1 MKPSSMPMDRSSISD
16 AEAALR
22 EAMLA
27 SDVARLDALI
37 ADDLVFV
44 DRAGAV
50 HGKAADLA
58 PHRAGQLVL
67 DRIDLSDQRILSLP
81 DGGACVSVRAA
92 LAGRYAG
99 EPFAGTFRYM
109 RVWVLRDGALRV
121 QAAQCT
127 AIVS

>member
-1 MKPSSMPMDRSSISD
+1 MNPSSMPMARSSISD

-44 DRAGAV
+44 DQAGAV
-50 HGKAADLA
+50 QGKAADLA
-58 PHRAGQLVL
+58 LHASGQLVL
-67 DRIDLSDQRILSLP
+67 DRIDLSDQRILPLP
-81 DGGACVSVRAA
+81 GGDACVVVRADI
-92 LAGRYAG
+92 AGRYAG
-99 EPFAGTFRYM
+99 NAFAGAFRYSP
-109 RVWVLRDGALRV
+109 VGALRGGAWQG

-127 AIVS
+127 AIAA